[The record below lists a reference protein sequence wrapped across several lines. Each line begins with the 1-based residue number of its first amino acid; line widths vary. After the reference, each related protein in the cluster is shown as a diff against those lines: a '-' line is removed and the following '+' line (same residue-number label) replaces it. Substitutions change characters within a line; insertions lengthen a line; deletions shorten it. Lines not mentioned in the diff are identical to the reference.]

1 MASKTEQANNKRS
14 ITQITR
20 ERFIRMPEVLDISGL
35 SKTTIYEYVSRGEFP
50 APVSLGAKSVAW
62 VESEVMAWMDAKIS
76 AREMQVR

>member
-1 MASKTEQANNKRS
+1 MARQTEQTNNKRS

-20 ERFIRMPEVLDISGL
+20 ERFIRMPVVLDISGL

-62 VESEVMAWMDAKIS
+62 VESEVVAWMDAKIS
-76 AREMQVR
+76 AREIQVR

>member
-1 MASKTEQANNKRS
+1 MSRQTEQANSKRS

-20 ERFIRMPEVLDISGL
+20 ERFIRMPVVLDISGL

-62 VESEVMAWMDAKIS
+62 VESEVVAWMDAKMS
-76 AREMQVR
+76 AREV

>member
-1 MASKTEQANNKRS
+1 MASKTEQANKRS